1 MAHEYQH
8 IKFDYREGVGHIV
21 LNRPDTLNSFT
32 QVMHDDLKAALSFLE
47 SREDLRG
54 LILTGSG
61 RGFCAGQDLS
71 ERKPLPAGQKRDLGL
86 GIENNYRPLVLR
98 LRALPAPVVCVVNG
112 VAAGAGASVAL
123 ACDIIFAVK
132 SAKFIQAF
140 AKIGLLPDAGGTYVW
155 PRMVGTQRT
164 MGAALFAEPV
174 SAQRA
179 EEWGLIWR
187 CIADDELES
196 TIASVHEH
204 LAKGATRAF
213 AATKQ
218 AVYASGGNTLEAQI
232 DYERDL
238 QRELGYSDDYLEGMM
253 AFGEKRPPRFS
264 GR

>member
-8 IKFDYREGVGHIV
+8 IKFTYQDGVGHIT

-47 SREDLRG
+47 SQDDLRG
-54 LILTGSG
+54 VILTGSG

-71 ERKPLPAGQKRDLGL
+71 ERKPLPPGQKRDLAI
-86 GIENNYRPLVLR
+86 GIDQNYRSLVLR
-98 LRALPAPVVCVVNG
+98 LRALPAPVISVVNG

-123 ACDIIFAVK
+123 ACDIVFAVK

-140 AKIGLLPDAGGTYVW
+140 AKIGLLPDAGGTYFW

-164 MGAALFAEPV
+164 MGASLFAEPV
-174 SAQRA
+174 SAEKA
-179 EEWGLIWR
+179 EQWGLIWR
-187 CIADDELES
+187 CIPDEELDA
-196 TIASVHEH
+196 TISMVHQH
-204 LAKGATRAF
+204 LANGATRAF

-218 AVYASGGNTLEAQI
+218 AVYASGDNSLEAQI
-232 DYERDL
+232 NIERDL
-238 QRELGYSDDYLEGMM
+238 QRELGYTDDYLEGM
-253 AFGEKRPPRFS
+253 ASFAEKRAPRFT